1 MNKCPK
7 CDTILQLST
16 GNPDLACVN
25 RKCNFVGKPI
35 NGGPF
40 LLVSTILLIFII
52 FITFL
57 YDVGILWQN

>member
-25 RKCNFVGKPI
+25 RKCNFVGKPVI
-35 NGGPF
+35 TGP
-40 LLVSTILLIFII
+40 LLLILTLLLLFII
-52 FITFL
+52 FIIFL
-57 YDVGILWQN
+57 YDVGMLWQN